1 MSSTFKNELFELL
14 NKHNVTL
21 NLDIS
26 FVDVEEGNESVGE
39 LEIAVLD
46 KETNS
51 KVDTN
56 GNFNYKTR

>member
-26 FVDVEEGNESVGE
+26 FVDDEEGNSTVGE
-39 LEIAVLD
+39 VEIAVID

-51 KVDTN
+51 KVDTI